1 MLTPTSSTF
10 SALGGA
16 SPRHWADLTT
26 AELLARRDSGLAA
39 RTVAVLPLGAT
50 EQHGPHLPLGVDAVL
65 ADAMVQRALPL
76 LAPDVPVL
84 VLPTQTVGLSPE
96 HAAFAGT
103 LTLRP
108 ETVLRVWT
116 ELAECVH
123 RAGVRRL
130 VLFNAHGGHVG
141 LMDVAARELRARLGM
156 MVWHT
161 SWFHLPL
168 GDAVMDLFP
177 PEEHRFG
184 IHAGDLETS
193 LMLALAPER
202 VQMERAQHFH
212 SASESRALHAP
223 LLGNGRS
230 AKLAWQMQD
239 YNPHGAAGNAAAA
252 TAAKGHA
259 LLAAVAV
266 QLAALLT
273 EVAALPD
280 ATLQPGPLQA

>member
-1 MLTPTSSTF
+1 MTLPKPPTPAGTS
-10 SALGGA
+10 
-16 SPRHWADLTT
+16 RHWADLTT
-26 AELLARRDSGLAA
+26 AELQARRDSGWAA

-108 ETVLRVWT
+108 ETVMRVWT

-130 VLFNAHGGHVG
+130 VLFNTHGGHVG
-141 LMDVAARELRARLGM
+141 LMDVVARDLRARLGL

-161 SWFHLPL
+161 SWFNLPL
-168 GDAVMDLFP
+168 GDAVMGRFP

-184 IHAGDLETS
+184 IHAGDIETS

-202 VQMERAQHFH
+202 VHMAQAGHFR
-212 SASESRALHAP
+212 SASQDRALQFP
-223 LLGNGRS
+223 LLGDGRS

-239 YNPHGAAGNAAAA
+239 YHPQGAVGHAAAA
-252 TAAKGHA
+252 TADKGHA
-259 LLAAVAV
+259 LLDAVGV

-280 ATLQPGPLQA
+280 TTLQPGPLGG